1 MLLADVSIFWLS
13 VAVVVYTYVG
23 YPIFIAILARI
34 RGRRSRE
41 TTAAFLPF
49 VTLIIPAHNE
59 ERWIRHKIENTLELD
74 YPRDLL
80 QIVIASDGSSDRT
93 VDIAREFE
101 SRNVAVAV
109 FEERHGKQEM
119 LNLLV
124 PKSVG
129 DIVVMTDTNVLLR
142 PDSVRLLVRSFA
154 DREVG
159 CVTGRR
165 LCIEQ
170 KGVPQ
175 GTGENLYWRYESWIK
190 QNESCLH
197 SCLGAHGQLFA
208 VRRSVFPPVKKVGED
223 FYIPMKLVAST
234 GLRVIYEP
242 EAIAYTPAAANLAI
256 EFERK
261 TRAHVSF
268 LLTLSLLPVLMFPFK
283 TPVWWQYVSHHVLRM
298 IVPPALIAMFVSLAT
313 LARSGRFYFALF
325 VAQVIFYALA
335 AIGFALARRDIRI
348 KLFYVPFYFTFANA
362 AVALA
367 LLRWPRRKYDYAWKR
382 TERIPIAG

>member
-1 MLLADVSIFWLS
+1 MLRAEVPIFWLS
-13 VAVVVYTYVG
+13 IAIVAYTYVA
-23 YPIFIAILARI
+23 YPLLVAIFSRM
-34 RGRRSRE
+34 RPSRRS
-41 TTAAFLPF
+41 LPDYLPGL
-49 VTLIIPAHNE
+49 TIIIPAHNE
-59 ERWIRHKIENTLELD
+59 EGWIRHKIENTLELD
-74 YPRDLL
+74 YPRDRL
-80 QIVIASDGSSDRT
+80 QIVVASDGSSDRT

-124 PKSVG
+124 PKSLG

-175 GTGENLYWRYESWIK
+175 GKGENLYWRYESWIK

-298 IVPPALIAMFVSLAT
+298 IVPPALIAMFVSSAT

>member
-159 CVTGRR
+159 CVTGRK

-175 GTGENLYWRYESWIK
+175 GAGENLYWRYESWIK